1 MKDSHP
7 QRVFKDSWRPEDKAL
22 ESAEEEVLERQDPE
36 KIAQERADR
45 HRHTPAMKGF
55 EKSPQLRPPAGKGT
69 LRGRCPER
77 FSESRKSRESSSR
90 R

>member
-36 KIAQERADR
+36 KIAQERGSAPAHTCDEGIR
-45 HRHTPAMKGF
+45 EVTPAA
-55 EKSPQLRPPAGKGT
+55 PPSGKGNFVWP
-69 LRGRCPER
+69 L
-77 FSESRKSRESSSR
+77 S
-90 R
+90 